1 MKQSDLKNCPCYQCL
16 CIPVCRFKGFNTLML
31 ECDIIKQYYYFD
43 KRRTRLYRVKTFET
57 RMEAIESVLK
67 PVWSDLINLI
77 QEKTRESM

>member
-1 MKQSDLKNCPCYQCL
+1 
-16 CIPVCRFKGFNTLML
+16 ML